1 MRSVTSRRAW
11 WGLGWWS
18 LAAIQACGSAGAII
32 ATEDL
37 GEADLKVM
45 ITRSD
50 QVESITVLAAD
61 APFVYRQEALLDVFD
76 RGGQLRVV
84 VVGLRSQDLRDAYP
98 NLPDRP
104 PAELAQQLVPK
115 LGPIGGGLYPPP
127 TPTKVLAT
135 TVSSDS
141 NATLEYQS
149 TDLATLG
156 DEAAFG
162 FALPGDLLCPPIG
175 ALFRVFD
182 RDDPSKTCVF
192 RRDAQCTWRRQGLC
206 VNDQA
211 IFGDRLPADRSIFQ
225 LPDGVLVL
233 PSGGRCQPTAP
244 RQSPIFGETR
254 AWRCG
259 DQELGAQEQSSAT
272 TLPFVSVNREDLRAA
287 ALFAPGSRGTYLAL
301 GSSTF
306 ARLKVASGRAD
317 VETLVILGV
326 DAGTNVRALS
336 RIDETRVRLNS
347 AFSNQVVEGMCL
359 ALEGNNYRIQGVE
372 DSGAGV
378 RDQLVLSRPIAAFT
392 PTTDWDIFGDPSQGT
407 SFYPTFALP
416 NGSGTPTRLS
426 ADGADRLVI
435 STPQGTFDALP
446 IRSFNRRFH
455 YECAY
460 PVVAAPGQSGEAVA
474 GPAGYLTLG
483 AESLL
488 VQGADGVVSRTIP
501 LGEPVPTGARILRL
515 EGDYLAVTVLGSSRV
530 LVVGPSDQVNG
541 YDLPGALLGMAVHQF
556 APSPRSELYA
566 LYQPNDAPAELR
578 LLALAT
584 QQERRY
590 LVPPFDE
597 SSNPS
602 DAAIRIAA
610 EAFYDKNGRLL
621 VAYGQG
627 NHTGAIDLLSGL
639 SLAFRMGAEARSQV
653 AFVDDLGTSGW
664 ALSSGST
671 TSAVFRL
678 P

>member
-1 MRSVTSRRAW
+1 MSSRTLRWAH
-11 WGLGWWS
+11 WGLVGWA
-18 LAAIQACGSAGAII
+18 LAALQACGSAGAII

-50 QVESITVLAAD
+50 QRENITVLAAD
-61 APFVYRQEALLDVFD
+61 APFIYRQEPLLDVFD
-76 RGGQLRVV
+76 RGGQLRVI
-84 VVGLRSQDLRDAYP
+84 VVGLRSQDLRAAYP

-104 PAELAQQLVPK
+104 PAELAQQLVPR

-135 TVSSDS
+135 TVLADS
-141 NATLEYQS
+141 NAALEYQN

-175 ALFRVFD
+175 AQFRVFD
-182 RDDPSKTCVF
+182 RDDPTKTCVF
-192 RRDAQCTWRRQGLC
+192 RRDSQCTWRRQGQC
-206 VNDQA
+206 PNDQV
-211 IFGDRLPADRSIFQ
+211 IFGVQLPAERSIFQ

-233 PSGGRCQPTAP
+233 PTGERCQPIAA

-259 DQELGAQEQSSAT
+259 DQELGAQEQSSAS
-272 TLPFVSVNREDLRAA
+272 TLPYVTVNREDLRTAT
-287 ALFAPGSRGTYLAL
+287 LFAPGTRGTYLAL
-301 GSSTF
+301 GPTNF
-306 ARLKVASGRAD
+306 ARLKVSSGRAD
-317 VETLVILGV
+317 LETLVVLGV
-326 DAGTNVRALS
+326 DSGANARSLTRV
-336 RIDETRVRLNS
+336 DETRVRLNNTFNS
-347 AFSNQVVEGMCL
+347 QVVEGMCL
-359 ALEGNNYRIQGVE
+359 SVGGDHYRIQGVE
-372 DSGAGV
+372 DSGGGT
-378 RDQLVLSRPIAAFT
+378 RDQLVLSRPVAAFS
-392 PTTDWDIFGDPSQGT
+392 PTVSWNIYGDPSQGT
-407 SFYPTFALP
+407 SSSPTFELP
-416 NGSGTPTRLS
+416 SGAGTATRLS

-435 STPQGTFDALP
+435 STSQGTFDTLP

-460 PVVAAPGQSGEAVA
+460 PVVQPPDRSGEAVA
-474 GPAGYLTLG
+474 GSTGYLAL
-483 AESLL
+483 APDRLL

-501 LGEPVPTGARILRL
+501 LGETLPAGARILRL
-515 EGDYLAVTVLGSSRV
+515 DEDYLAVAVLGSTRV
-530 LVVGPSDQVNG
+530 IVVGPTDQVSG
-541 YDLPGALLGMAVHQF
+541 YDLPGALIGMAVHQF

-566 LYQPNDAPAELR
+566 LYQPNDSSAELR

-597 SSNPS
+597 SANPA
-602 DAAIRIAA
+602 DARIRIEA

-627 NHTGAIDLLSGL
+627 KHTGAIDLLSGL
-639 SLAFRMGAEARSQV
+639 SVAFRMGDEARSQV
-653 AFVDDLGTSGW
+653 TFLDDLGTSGW